1 MSNTGSLVLARIET
15 VKGRKYFMQ
24 FLYQFW
30 SHFHTVHENSEEK
43 FIMIRN
49 WISRFS
55 FSSCFFMWERDRVGP
70 WLEFYQFQFALSSL
84 TLLRL
89 YLCVFVSD
97 HVHVCVV
104 CWCFSVMELCRI
116 SFLLFWAFQ
125 LGYAQQTTDRNEG
138 SLSCFKIQ
146 ELVEVEFHLYSF
158 KVSKF

>member
-1 MSNTGSLVLARIET
+1 MKQSKVEDILCSFYTNV
-15 VKGRKYFMQ
+15 
-24 FLYQFW
+24 W
-30 SHFHTVHENSEEK
+30 SHFLTVNENSEEK
-43 FIMIRN
+43 FIMLRKLNFKVQFFFLFLYVREREREN
-49 WISRFS
+49 WS
-55 FSSCFFMWERDRVGP
+55 FVGV
-70 WLEFYQFQFALSSL
+70 LSIFKFAASLALSSL